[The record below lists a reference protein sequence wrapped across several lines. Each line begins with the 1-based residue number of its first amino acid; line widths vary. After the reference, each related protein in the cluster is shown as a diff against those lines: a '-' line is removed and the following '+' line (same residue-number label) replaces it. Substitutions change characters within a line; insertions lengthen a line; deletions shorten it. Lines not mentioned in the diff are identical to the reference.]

1 MVICTALVPG
11 RPAPRL
17 ISEAMLDALRPGSV
31 LVDLAVAQGG
41 NCAGTVAGETVIRNG
56 VTLIGADALPSSV
69 PHHASALYAR
79 NLAAL
84 LEHVLD
90 SAGSEFVPSEPLPF
104 NLEDPIVDGC
114 LFIHGGSCRRPDVLG
129 IGGAA

>member
-1 MVICTALVPG
+1 
-11 RPAPRL
+11 
-17 ISEAMLDALRPGSV
+17 V

-41 NCAGTVAGETVIRNG
+41 NCACTVAGDTVIRNG

-90 SAGSEFVPSEPLPF
+90 SAGGEAIPTEPLPF
-104 NLEDPIVDGC
+104 NLDDPIVDGC
-114 LFIHGGSCRRPDVLG
+114 LFTHGGTCRRPDVLG
-129 IGGAA
+129 IDVLSNGGAA